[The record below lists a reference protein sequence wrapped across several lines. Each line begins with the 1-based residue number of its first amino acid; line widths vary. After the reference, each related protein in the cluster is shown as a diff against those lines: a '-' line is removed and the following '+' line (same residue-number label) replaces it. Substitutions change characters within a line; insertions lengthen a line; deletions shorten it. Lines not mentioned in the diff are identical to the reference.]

1 MKFIKSPVKYKKYRV
16 ISPQGKIIDFGDNR
30 YQHYKDQTDLKLYSK
45 LDHLN
50 DERRNKYRA
59 RASKIKNKNN
69 QLTYNNS
76 EYANYYSYNYL
87 W

>member
-1 MKFIKSPVKYKKYRV
+1 MKFIKSPIKNKKYRL
-16 ISPQGKIIDFGDNR
+16 ISPKGKIIDFGDTR
-30 YQHYKDQTDLKLYSK
+30 YEHYKDQTNIKLYTN
-45 LDHLN
+45 LDHLDN
-50 DERRNKYRA
+50 ERRSKYRA

-69 QLTYNNS
+69 QLTYNNP

>member
-16 ISPQGKIIDFGDNR
+16 ISPRGKIIDFGDTR
-30 YQHYKDQTDLKLYSK
+30 YQHYKDQTNLKLYSN
-45 LDHLN
+45 LDHL
-50 DERRNKYRA
+50 DEKRRILYRG
-59 RASKIKNKNN
+59 RACKIKNKNN
-69 QLTYNNS
+69 QLTYNNP